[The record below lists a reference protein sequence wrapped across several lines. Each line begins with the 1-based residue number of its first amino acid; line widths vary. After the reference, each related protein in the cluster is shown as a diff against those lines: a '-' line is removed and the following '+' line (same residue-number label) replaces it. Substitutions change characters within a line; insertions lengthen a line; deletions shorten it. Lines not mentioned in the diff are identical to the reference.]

1 MVLERCFC
9 SYKYVYVYYVEIIR
23 YVTHAQK
30 SIIHKVRYLF
40 IRSMY
45 TRPLG
50 LPSRRLLFS
59 SNEYQSRI
67 FKVASYCSTEHL
79 VHVILACVRQN
90 LLPLVFDRRH
100 MVGALKWSR
109 RTFLPVHGILVNTRN
124 SLSKSSA
131 PPLHRRP
138 CSIPWCSNR
147 NESCEHSSKAH
158 SFSHV

>member
-23 YVTHAQK
+23 YVTHTQK

-59 SNEYQSRI
+59 SNENQSRI

-109 RTFLPVHGILVNTRN
+109 RTFLPCKHKEFPLQEQRTSPAPKTLFNSVMFKSEWILWTFV
-124 SLSKSSA
+124 KSA
-131 PPLHRRP
+131 
-138 CSIPWCSNR
+138 
-147 NESCEHSSKAH
+147 
-158 SFSHV
+158 

>member
-1 MVLERCFC
+1 MHIKPLYIKLDIFSFVLCIKDHLDFLQDDCC
-9 SYKYVYVYYVEIIR
+9 SV
-23 YVTHAQK
+23 Q
-30 SIIHKVRYLF
+30 
-40 IRSMY
+40 
-45 TRPLG
+45 
-50 LPSRRLLFS
+50 
-59 SNEYQSRI
+59 NENQSRI

-158 SFSHV
+158 CFSRV